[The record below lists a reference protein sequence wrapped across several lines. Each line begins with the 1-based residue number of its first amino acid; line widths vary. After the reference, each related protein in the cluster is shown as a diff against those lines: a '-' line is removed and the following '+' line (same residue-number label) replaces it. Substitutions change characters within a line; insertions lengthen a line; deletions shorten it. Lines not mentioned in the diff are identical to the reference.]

1 MLCAST
7 ETQKG
12 FTSPS
17 QLSLSLSFETGAH
30 WITWASLNPLA
41 SAFQCWN
48 YSHAPSFLPKR
59 KRIKISKHNTFC
71 LYKIK
76 NWVKYCPP
84 NPALAN
90 SDQEL
95 WSSSCDLHLTEFYYF
110 KCHLN
115 ITKCLLIPTANSL
128 SSFHLLDLLNMAPDS
143 YSLPRELQSTL
154 LPIKVTNVKLSLTF
168 WDIDGE
174 KSCIF
179 IFKNNTK
186 TILWDISFNLSRY

>member
-17 QLSLSLSFETGAH
+17 QLSLSLSFEIGAH
-30 WITWASLNPLA
+30 WRTWARLNPLA
-41 SAFQCWN
+41 SDFQCWN
-48 YSHAPSFLPKR
+48 YSHAPSFLSKR
-59 KRIKISKHNTFC
+59 KRIKISTHNTFC
-71 LYKIK
+71 LYKMK

-128 SSFHLLDLLNMAPDS
+128 SSFHLLDLLNMALDS
-143 YSLPRELQSTL
+143 YSLPGELQSTL
-154 LPIKVTNVKLSLTF
+154 RLIKATNVKLSLTF
-168 WDIDGE
+168 WGYRWRKE
-174 KSCIF
+174 LPF
-179 IFKNNTK
+179 Y
-186 TILWDISFNLSRY
+186 L